1 MSLNKDKLS
10 MIVDILKR
18 DPNNIV
24 GKKGQLSGYLTDE
37 EMVRLGWTSEANNLN
52 LKNTLEKRKH
62 VYPLKKTLKKE
73 KLRKQFIKE
82 HIKPYQWGLDDIGL
96 VRLHKNYVPI
106 MIDLWNRNLPHFSM
120 EELDVMD
127 NIIPGVTV
135 HPIINIDGLIGMER
149 NIIVKLVLLNKYRDH
164 RSMFRNKHTYN
175 LHYYGCKA
183 RDAITG
189 LCKRRRPGGRG
200 TRKKKKKK
208 NKKKKTIRRV
218 FTKKAKKLKK
228 RKSRKN

>member
-24 GKKGQLSGYLTDE
+24 GKKGLLSGYLEDHDL
-37 EMVRLGWTSEANNLN
+37 VNLGRTSEANNLN

-73 KLRKQFIKE
+73 KLRKKFIKE
-82 HIKPYQWGLDDIGL
+82 YIKPYQWGIDQMGL
-96 VRLHKNYVPI
+96 VRLHKNYEPI
-106 MIDLWNRNLPHFSM
+106 MVRELPHFSM

-175 LHYYGCKA
+175 LYYYGCKV

>member
-24 GKKGQLSGYLTDE
+24 GKKGQLSGFLEDHDL
-37 EMVRLGWTSEANNLN
+37 VHLARTSKANNSN
-52 LKNTLEKRKH
+52 VKKTLKKRKH

-73 KLRKQFIKE
+73 KLRKKFIKE
-82 HIKPYQWGLDDIGL
+82 YIKPYQWGIDQMGL
-96 VRLHKNYVPI
+96 VRLHKNYDPI
-106 MIDLWNRNLPHFSM
+106 MVRELPHFSM

-149 NIIVKLVLLNKYRDH
+149 NIMVKLVLLNKYRDH

>member
-24 GKKGQLSGYLTDE
+24 GKKGQLSGFLEVDDL
-37 EMVRLGWTSEANNLN
+37 VNLGRTSKANNSN
-52 LKNTLEKRKH
+52 VKKTLKKRKH

-82 HIKPYQWGLDDIGL
+82 YIKPYQWGIDQMGL
-96 VRLHKNYVPI
+96 VRLHKNYEPI
-106 MIDLWNRNLPHFSM
+106 MGMMDVDRVGTYFSM

-127 NIIPGVTV
+127 NIIPGVNV

-164 RSMFRNKHTYN
+164 RSMFRNKQTYN
-175 LHYYGCKA
+175 LHYYGCKV

-200 TRKKKKKK
+200 TRKKKK
-208 NKKKKTIRRV
+208 NKKKKTIRRI